1 MVRRDRHPCRS
12 NSAAARAQGSWRIG
26 HSAISAGG
34 VLASG
39 RACREKLLRF
49 ALRPSFTQRAVPR
62 VLFWRASEQSR
73 DADASGLERSMVPRR
88 MTRAQGMPGAGR
100 NPWPA
105 CEQKMQAAGTTGSA
119 GHPAFPARWA
129 CRLLRALPGA
139 PGLLATMIR
148 AAHQH
153 RRERD
158 TSVGVSRPRDLTAR
172 CDTMQPPPP
181 HLTSRDD
188 REPSLFI
195 EAGWPERWRRFA
207 RRCKP

>member
-105 CEQKMQAAGTTGSA
+105 CSKKSRRQSPQVQPNTGI
-119 GHPAFPARWA
+119 P
-129 CRLLRALPGA
+129 RAMVF
-139 PGLLATMIR
+139 TVI
-148 AAHQH
+148 
-153 RRERD
+153 
-158 TSVGVSRPRDLTAR
+158 TCSPRCTAV
-172 CDTMQPPPP
+172 
-181 HLTSRDD
+181 
-188 REPSLFI
+188 
-195 EAGWPERWRRFA
+195 
-207 RRCKP
+207 